1 MNKKNLKVIAFLA
14 YKNIAKS
21 KATFL
26 VIVAVMAMSF
36 LSITFFAA
44 IIDGLGHE
52 FEEGMIRGLTGH
64 LMIEPTENNK
74 YLENTDSLVSNIK
87 RIPGVVGVSQR
98 LDASAVAT
106 HKNIQLGVPI
116 FFVDPDDERKV
127 SRFSESM
134 IVGEYLSKKDNN
146 ELIIGTD
153 LVKYYAMEDDAKKS
167 LDVNV
172 GDTIQLS
179 FGNGVVKEYKVKG
192 IFRTGS
198 QFSDNNILINYN
210 DYEEIFKVDN
220 IASQILI
227 TLPERGLEDEF
238 KKKIIDLGVTDQ
250 INPWQ
255 TKMGKVK
262 QFIGSLQITN
272 TITGFVGLLTAFA
285 TIYIIIFINV
295 TNKRKQI
302 GILKAI
308 GIKKEIILG
317 SYVLQSLTYGVIGV
331 ILGIILMQGLI
342 TLLTAYPL
350 KMPIGNVVPI
360 LTTKRLVTTA
370 ITLIIASIVAGFFPS
385 KKAANDNILEAIFGG

>member
-1 MNKKNLKVIAFLA
+1 MDKKDLKVIGFLA
-14 YKNIAKS
+14 YKNIVKS
-21 KATFL
+21 KSTFL
-26 VIVAVMAMSF
+26 VIIAVMAMSF

-44 IIDGLGHE
+44 IIDGLGYE
-52 FEEGMIRGLTGH
+52 FEEGMIKGLTGH
-64 LMIEPTENNK
+64 IMIEPNEDNK
-74 YLENTDSLVSNIK
+74 YLENSNILVSNLK

-98 LDASAVAT
+98 LDVSAVAT

-134 IVGEYLSKKDNN
+134 VAGDYLSKKDNN
-146 ELIIGTD
+146 ELIIGTE
-153 LVKYYAMEDDAKKS
+153 LVKSYMPENNAEKS

-179 FGNGVVKEYKVKG
+179 FSNGVVKEYKIKG

-198 QFSDNNILINYN
+198 RFSDTNILINYD
-210 DYEEIFKVDN
+210 DYKNIFQEDN
-220 IASQILI
+220 IASKILI
-227 TLPERGLEDEF
+227 ALPERGMEEEY

-255 TKMGKVK
+255 TKMGMVT

-272 TITGFVGLLTAFA
+272 MITGFVGILTAFA

-302 GILKAI
+302 GILKAV

-317 SYVLQSLTYGVIGV
+317 SYVLQSLIYGVVGV
-331 ILGIILMQGLI
+331 ILGNIIMQGLLA
-342 TLLTAYPL
+342 LLTIYPL
-350 KMPIGNVVPI
+350 NMPIGQVIPM
-360 LTTKRLVTTA
+360 LTIERLA
-370 ITLIIASIVAGFFPS
+370 ITSIILIFASIVAGFFPS

>member
-1 MNKKNLKVIAFLA
+1 MNKKDLKVIAFLA

-21 KATFL
+21 KSTFL

-44 IIDGLGHE
+44 IIDGLGYE
-52 FEEGMIRGLTGH
+52 FEEGMIKGLTGH
-64 LMIEPTENNK
+64 LMIEPSESER
-74 YLENTDSLVSNIK
+74 YLENTEMVVNDIK
-87 RIPGVVGVSQR
+87 RIPGVVGVAKR

-116 FFVDPDDERKV
+116 FFVEPEDERKV

-134 IVGEYLSKKDNN
+134 IVGDYLSKKDNN

-153 LVKYYAMEDDAKKS
+153 LVKNYAKEDDAKKS
-167 LDVNV
+167 LDVDV
-172 GDTIQLS
+172 GDTLQLS
-179 FGNGVVKEYKVKG
+179 FSNGVIKEYKIKG
-192 IFRTGS
+192 IFQTGS
-198 QFSDNNILINYN
+198 QFSDSNILINFE
-210 DYEEIFKVDN
+210 DYEEIFGVGN

-227 TLPERGLEDEF
+227 ALPERGMEDYYKE
-238 KKKIIDLGVTDQ
+238 KIIDLGVTDQ

-272 TITGFVGLLTAFA
+272 TITGVVGLLTAFA

-302 GILKAI
+302 GILKAV

-317 SYVLQSLTYGVIGV
+317 SYVLQSLAYGIFGV
-331 ILGIILMQGLI
+331 ILGILVMQGLI
-342 TLLTAYPL
+342 GLLTAHPL
-350 KMPIGNVVPI
+350 KMPIGDVVPI
-360 LTTKRLVTTA
+360 LTSKRLIATA
-370 ITLIIASIVAGFFPS
+370 ITLILASIVAGYFPS
-385 KKAANDNILEAIFGG
+385 KKAADDNILEAIFGG